1 MKVTVENK
9 KGLEKDLKVFIDKK
23 TISGFMDEKYEEIRK
38 DVVIKGFRPGKVPT
52 EILKRQ
58 FGKAV
63 YGEVI
68 DKLLKDT
75 TTKALEENKI
85 KPAGQPKIDLKSF
98 GEGKDLEYIISV
110 TELPEV
116 SAKGLSSIKVDEYIV
131 KIDPNETDKRINEIA
146 KSQNNFKD
154 AEANYISKMN
164 DLVIFDYKGTID
176 GIEFKGNEGK
186 NTQLVLGKDLF
197 IKGFDKQL
205 EGVKSGDT
213 KNVEVNLPENFPE
226 KDLINKSAV
235 FECKVTAVRIPEK
248 VKINDDFAKN
258 MGAKDL
264 TNLKE
269 LISKQIND
277 EYKNSLA
284 MITKKSI
291 LEQIEKEKLDQLPG
305 NLIEQEVKILSQGMK
320 EDEVKKNQKSL
331 EEQAKKRIKTGLIL
345 NAFGEENKINVSQ
358 EEINVE
364 IQKQF
369 RMMPGQ
375 EKIVKDYYEQNPAA
389 IESLRGQI
397 YEEKIIEEI
406 KKKAKTT
413 KKEITKEEAEKILKE
428 ENENNIKDPYHLD
441 IIGGGKLLEHLKVK
455 YSNYPY
461 INFHGAII
469 DESKIGSISL
479 YSFALINP
487 GYLGLNIVHALVY
500 GLPIIS
506 VKDGVE
512 SVFHSPEFEY
522 IDNKPCF
529 IGNETDE
536 TSEYLKNIIML
547 ANDFGRYRSS
557 VQNTQVALSSISL
570 ENMVGGFVKALNYT
584 QK

>member
-1 MKVTVENK
+1 MKVTIENK

-110 TELPEV
+110 TELPKV
-116 SAKGLSSIKVDEYIV
+116 SAKGLSSIKVIEYVV
-131 KIDPNETDKRINEIA
+131 KIDPKETDKRISEIA

-154 AEANYISKMN
+154 AEANYSSKLN

-176 GIEFKGNEGK
+176 GKEFKGNEGK

-226 KDLINKSAV
+226 KDLINKNAV
-235 FECKVTAVRIPEK
+235 FECKITAVRIPEEVK
-248 VKINDDFAKN
+248 VNDDFAKN

-264 TNLKE
+264 ANLKE

-277 EYKNSLA
+277 EYKNSLN

-291 LEQIEKEKLDQLPG
+291 LEQIEKEKLEQLPG

-389 IESLRGQI
+389 IDSLRG
-397 YEEKIIEEI
+397 
-406 KKKAKTT
+406 TN
-413 KKEITKEEAEKILKE
+413 L
-428 ENENNIKDPYHLD
+428 
-441 IIGGGKLLEHLKVK
+441 
-455 YSNYPY
+455 
-461 INFHGAII
+461 
-469 DESKIGSISL
+469 
-479 YSFALINP
+479 
-487 GYLGLNIVHALVY
+487 
-500 GLPIIS
+500 
-506 VKDGVE
+506 
-512 SVFHSPEFEY
+512 
-522 IDNKPCF
+522 
-529 IGNETDE
+529 
-536 TSEYLKNIIML
+536 
-547 ANDFGRYRSS
+547 
-557 VQNTQVALSSISL
+557 
-570 ENMVGGFVKALNYT
+570 
-584 QK
+584 